1 MKSARRKNRIE
12 ALQILFQLD
21 LNQDLSTQKALN
33 HFSEFYSLEKKQID
47 DFTHRLVMGVT
58 EKLKEIDAVLKQSS
72 ENWRPDRMAAVDRNA
87 LRLGVYEI
95 LFCEDIPATV
105 SINEMIEV
113 AKQFGS
119 ESSPSFI
126 NGILDKIR
134 QNHPNPNKAK

>member
-1 MKSARRKNRIE
+1 ME

-21 LNQDLSTQKALN
+21 LNQELSTQKALK
-33 HFSEFYSLEKKQID
+33 HFEEFYSLDKKQID
-47 DFTHRLVMGVT
+47 DFTRRLVIGVT
-58 EKLKEIDAVLKQSS
+58 DNLKNIDSILKNAS
-72 ENWRPDRMAAVDRNA
+72 ENWRPNRMAAVDRNA
-87 LRLGVYEI
+87 LRLGVFE
-95 LFCEDIPATV
+95 LLHCNDIPATV

-134 QNHPNPNKAK
+134 QLYPNPDKAK

>member
-33 HFSEFYSLEKKQID
+33 HFSEFYSLDKKQID

-58 EKLKEIDAVLKQSS
+58 EKLDEIDSVLKQAS
-72 ENWRPDRMAAVDRNA
+72 ENWRPDRMAAVDRNT

-95 LFCEDIPATV
+95 LHCDDIPATV
-105 SINEMIEV
+105 SINEMIEL
-113 AKQFGS
+113 AKQFGA
-119 ESSPSFI
+119 ENSPAFI

-134 QNHPNPNKAK
+134 LSHPNPKKAQ

>member
-21 LNQDLSTQKALN
+21 LNQELSTQKALK
-33 HFSEFYSLEKKQID
+33 HFEDFYSLDKKQVD

-58 EKLKEIDAVLKQSS
+58 EKLSDIDNVLKTAS
-72 ENWRPDRMAAVDRNA
+72 ENWRPERMAAVDRNA

-95 LFCEDIPATV
+95 LFCDDIPATV
-105 SINEMIEV
+105 SINELIEV

-134 QNHPNPNKAK
+134 QANPNPNKAK

>member
-105 SINEMIEV
+105 SINGMIEV

>member
-33 HFSEFYSLEKKQID
+33 HFEEFYSLDKKQID
-47 DFTHRLVMGVT
+47 QFTHRLVMGVT
-58 EKLKEIDAVLKQSS
+58 ENLSNIDGVLKKSS

-87 LRLGVYEI
+87 LRLGVFEI
-95 LFCEDIPATV
+95 LFCDDIPATV
-105 SINEMIEV
+105 SINEMIEL

-134 QNHPNPNKAK
+134 QMNPNPNKAK

>member
-33 HFSEFYSLEKKQID
+33 HFEEFYSLDKKQID
-47 DFTHRLVMGVT
+47 EFTHRLVMGVT
-58 EKLKEIDAVLKQSS
+58 ENLKKIDTVLKESS
-72 ENWRPDRMAAVDRNA
+72 ENWRPERMAAVDRNA
-87 LRLGVYEI
+87 LRLGGYEI
-95 LFCEDIPATV
+95 LFCDDIPATV
-105 SINEMIEV
+105 SINEMIEL

-134 QNHPNPNKAK
+134 QMNPNPNKAK

>member
-1 MKSARRKNRIE
+1 ME

-21 LNQDLSTQKALN
+21 LNQELSTQKALK
-33 HFSEFYSLEKKQID
+33 HFEEFYSLDKKQID
-47 DFTHRLVMGVT
+47 DFTRRLVIGVT
-58 EKLKEIDAVLKQSS
+58 DNLKNIDSIVKNAS
-72 ENWRPDRMAAVDRNA
+72 ENWRPNRMAAVDRNA
-87 LRLGVYEI
+87 LRLGVFE
-95 LFCEDIPATV
+95 LLHCNDIPATV

-134 QNHPNPNKAK
+134 QLYPNPDKAK

>member
-33 HFSEFYSLEKKQID
+33 HFAEFYSLDKKQID

-58 EKLKEIDAVLKQSS
+58 EKLDEIDSVLKQAS
-72 ENWRPDRMAAVDRNA
+72 ENWRPDRMAAVDRNT

-95 LFCEDIPATV
+95 LHCDDIPATV
-105 SINEMIEV
+105 SINEMIEL
-113 AKQFGS
+113 AKQFGA
-119 ESSPSFI
+119 ENSPAFI

-134 QNHPNPNKAK
+134 QSHPNPKKAQ

>member
-1 MKSARRKNRIE
+1 MKTARRKNRIE

-21 LNQDLSTQKALN
+21 MNQDISTQKALK
-33 HFSEFYSLEKKQID
+33 HFEDFYSLDKKQVEE
-47 DFTHRLVMGVT
+47 FTHRLVMGVT
-58 EKLKEIDAVLKQSS
+58 EKLGQIDSVLKQAS

-95 LFCEDIPATV
+95 LFCDDIPATV
-105 SINEMIEV
+105 SINEMIEL

-126 NGILDKIR
+126 NGILDKIM
-134 QNHPNPNKAK
+134 QLNPNPNKAK